1 LLCLPNRN
9 CPTAAAMTTPL
20 GRIVIY
26 TKKTA
31 QMAEFYTKHFGFSI
45 SRAKGDRIL
54 ELKPQ
59 AAGVS
64 ILLHPASVRQK
75 EGQALVKL
83 VFDVEDV
90 VAFCEAARGKGLKF
104 GKIHQADGY
113 VFANAKDPAGNSVQV
128 SSRAFV
134 QR

>member
-1 LLCLPNRN
+1 M
-9 CPTAAAMTTPL
+9 TAPL

-26 TKKTA
+26 TKKIE
-31 QMAEFYTKHFGFSI
+31 QMAEFYSKHFGFALSH
-45 SRAKGDRIL
+45 AEGDRIF

-59 AAGVS
+59 AAGAS
-64 ILLHPASVRQK
+64 RLLHPASAKQE

-90 VAFCEAARGKGLKF
+90 AVFCERAVGNGLKF
-104 GKIHQADGY
+104 GKVHKAGGY
-113 VFANAKDPAGNSVQV
+113 DFANAKDPSRNSFQG

-134 QR
+134 RR